1 MAAVTLPPMIGMN
14 GDFVDERGGGALGAD
29 QDADRIGAGERNH
42 AAAAPHLQIAD
53 RSFER
58 SGRYRRLGGKV
69 RRPAAVQRIDEEPD
83 VVGTTEPICTQP
95 SDALRAV
102 IGLTS
107 LRLCRSGVDDGLF
120 G

>member
-1 MAAVTLPPMIGMN
+1 MTLPPMIGM
-14 GDFVDERGGGALGAD
+14 DRDLVDKRTGGTLGAD
-29 QDADRIGAGERNH
+29 QDADRIGAGERDH
-42 AAAAPHLQIAD
+42 AAAAPHLQVAD

-58 SGRYRRLGGKV
+58 SRCCWRLAWKM

-107 LRLCRSGVDDGLF
+107 LRL
-120 G
+120 